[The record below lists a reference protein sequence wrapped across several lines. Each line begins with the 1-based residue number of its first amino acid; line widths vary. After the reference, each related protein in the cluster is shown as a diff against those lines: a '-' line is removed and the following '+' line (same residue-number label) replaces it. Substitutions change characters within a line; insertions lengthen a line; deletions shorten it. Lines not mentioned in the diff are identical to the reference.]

1 MAAIL
6 DSLPEA
12 LLLIDAGGRVVNANA
27 VAVGWFEAP
36 GNPLV
41 GRSVTDLLSGF
52 GTALARV
59 AGGAD
64 AGAGVWTEPGDGG
77 AGSAGGPEE
86 AGVPTRMV
94 AKLPDGTGFPA
105 EVVRSFLPAVHGGL
119 EVVVVRDVS
128 RVADAEQEL
137 RRQQRQTELILR
149 AASEGIVGVDTAGR
163 VVLVNPAAARILK
176 YRASELGGL
185 EFDALLGGVA
195 PGEPSP
201 VADTLRTGRKH
212 RLGSEAGLQL
222 TAKGGAAVPVEL
234 STAPV
239 LEGETL
245 VGAVVTFVDLA
256 RFRFPALPAPTPAAP
271 AEGGISPEAVGAL
284 RRPLDAARNE
294 LARLATSGDVLTPSA
309 RHQLAHV
316 TAELAEASRLVDD
329 LLDVAAGPAGL
340 RKRPAELGRIVHA
353 ATDAATDL
361 AGAAGIDLAVHT
373 GPAEVVIDAER
384 MTQAVR
390 HLLVDT
396 VQASPRGSTVVV
408 AAARR
413 GPIARIEVR
422 GAEIGG
428 VPEHLGFARGVVE
441 RHGGQLTVHR
451 VDGKGVT
458 YVIELPVGPEGATE
472 LASGAPS
479 ASRNLV
485 EETRIIP
492 VVREIEPPE
501 PAGSTHSG
509 RRRMDSGSL
518 EPVGQPGVQSG
529 LRPGGQSGMQ
539 SGMQAGVQSG
549 AQSGA
554 QSGMSGMQSGM
565 QSGSSAVATTTTIPR
580 QVAPSAENG
589 WFDGVRGYAPQTDTS
604 PTGATQTQ
612 TPATDGTPAVEPR
625 GRRRA
630 AHHQGG
636 DNYLI
641 QHVEPATGYEP
652 DAPLRTSG
660 SYQEEA
666 ALATSGNFTPEAQQ
680 ASSLYG
686 DNQLQN
692 PAPAP
697 FGTDDGLPLFRDE
710 VQPLGTHATGAR
722 HGVEPQSNAPAQS
735 SAHGKHGGSFGTES
749 PSGDG
754 QHGGT
759 FAGGFGSE
767 GQNGV
772 VAQAGNAGMFAG
784 GYGGERQNNASAQ
797 AGTPGAFTGGYGAEM
812 QNNASAQPGAFA
824 GGYGGEGQNNAST
837 QAGATGPFGSG
848 YGGGEPQNSASPQ
861 AGPPG
866 AFAGGYGAE
875 PQNGSAASAFG
886 LEAQRPPLFPGG
898 FAADAQPSSSV
909 GPFGADAQ
917 GSAPFPGGVG
927 QSGAAPS
934 PFGADLQSPAPA
946 PFASGFGGGLQ
957 PAAQFPGGFVPES
970 SNSVPAAPPSSGF
983 GGAFTEPQPPSPF
996 GTQAPPFMADQQA
1009 ASPFAAEAQPPA
1021 PFMTEPQRPALPASG
1036 PASDANAWPN
1046 PAQPD
1051 PQPAMAAW
1059 PPTDVAEPTT
1069 PPTLLVWPA
1078 PEPSAEQLLVQ
1089 HGYAPTALKSPAQL
1103 QETGVTRPVA
1113 LIADP
1118 VGVPVTRAALHTL
1131 RAAAADSGIP
1141 LFVTA
1146 GLGAVPAASVA
1157 ATARRGADPS
1167 ALLRALTPEQVASP
1181 RVLLLEENPDLAAAF
1196 AISLERDGMR
1206 VVQSATENDAMSALS
1221 AEHPQ
1226 LVVMNLTLIRRRRSG
1241 VVEWLRAYERLHL
1254 APTVLYTVPAGM
1266 ASDVDL
1272 VHALRSGAAAVHLTD
1287 REVGPEAAN
1296 RLLDL
1301 MGKVSD

>member
-1 MAAIL
+1 MDRSPVRGVARLAAIL

-12 LLLIDAGGRVVNANA
+12 LLLIDGGGRVVNANA

-36 GNPLV
+36 GAPLV
-41 GRSVTDLLSGF
+41 GRPVTDLLSGF

-59 AGGAD
+59 ASAD
-64 AGAGVWTEPGDGG
+64 STAGVWTEPGDSG
-77 AGSAGGPEE
+77 AGNASGAGGDDV
-86 AGVPTRMV
+86 GVPTRMV
-94 AKLPDGTGFPA
+94 AKLADGTAFPA
-105 EVVRSFLPAVHGGL
+105 EVVRSFLPAAHGGL

-128 RVADAEQEL
+128 RVADAEAEL

-195 PGEPSP
+195 SGEPSP

-239 LEGETL
+239 LEGDTL

-256 RFRFPALPAPTPAAP
+256 RFRFPVLTPPAAAP
-271 AEGGISPEAVGAL
+271 GAANGAEGGISPESVGAL
-284 RRPLDAARNE
+284 RRPLEAARNE
-294 LARLATSGDVLTPSA
+294 LARLAASGDALTPSA

-316 TAELAEASRLVDD
+316 TAELAEAARLVDD

-428 VPEHLGFARGVVE
+428 VPEHLGFARTVVE

-451 VDGKGVT
+451 VEGKGVT
-458 YVIELPVGPEGATE
+458 YVIELPVGPEGENE
-472 LASGAPS
+472 LASGAPA

-492 VVREIEPPE
+492 VVRELDPPE
-501 PAGSTHSG
+501 AASAHGG
-509 RRRMDSGSL
+509 RRRLEAAASAASPAAASGSA
-518 EPVGQPGVQSG
+518 SG
-529 LRPGGQSGMQ
+529 S
-539 SGMQAGVQSG
+539 QASVVSLSG
-549 AQSGA
+549 AANASNLANASSVSGA
-554 QSGMSGMQSGM
+554 
-565 QSGSSAVATTTTIPR
+565 SAVATTTTIPR
-580 QVAPSAENG
+580 QAGPSADNG
-589 WFDGVRGYAPQTDTS
+589 WFDGVRGYAAPPPS
-604 PTGATQTQ
+604 
-612 TPATDGTPAVEPR
+612 TPAAPAADPAPPAEPR

-630 AHHQGG
+630 AQPG

-641 QHVEPATGYEP
+641 QHVEPAPSFEL
-652 DAPLRTSG
+652 DSPLRTSG

-686 DNQLQN
+686 DLFRE
-692 PAPAP
+692 PAPSPAP
-697 FGTDDGLPLFRDE
+697 FGTDDGMPLFRDE
-710 VQPLGTHATGAR
+710 VPTTGTHATGAR
-722 HGVEPQSNAPAQS
+722 HGHGAGEAQS
-735 SAHGKHGGSFGTES
+735 SGI
-749 PSGDG
+749 SGDP
-754 QHGGT
+754 
-759 FAGGFGSE
+759 
-767 GQNGV
+767 
-772 VAQAGNAGMFAG
+772 
-784 GYGGERQNNASAQ
+784 YGGAY
-797 AGTPGAFTGGYGAEM
+797 GTD
-812 QNNASAQPGAFA
+812 
-824 GGYGGEGQNNAST
+824 
-837 QAGATGPFGSG
+837 
-848 YGGGEPQNSASPQ
+848 PQQ
-861 AGPPG
+861 
-866 AFAGGYGAE
+866 
-875 PQNGSAASAFG
+875 
-886 LEAQRPPLFPGG
+886 
-898 FAADAQPSSSV
+898 
-909 GPFGADAQ
+909 
-917 GSAPFPGGVG
+917 
-927 QSGAAPS
+927 
-934 PFGADLQSPAPA
+934 PA
-946 PFASGFGGGLQ
+946 PFASGFGGEAQ
-957 PAAQFPGGFVPES
+957 PAFP
-970 SNSVPAAPPSSGF
+970 
-983 GGAFTEPQPPSPF
+983 TEPQNASPF
-996 GTQAPPFMADQQA
+996 GAQAPPFLSEQQTSSPFGVEQSSSPFGMDQQQQSPYGIDQQQQSPYGIDQQQPSPPFLA
-1009 ASPFAAEAQPPA
+1009 EAPSPFA
-1021 PFMTEPQRPALPASG
+1021 EPQRPVPFLAEPQAPAPSPFEALTPAPPVAQPSARE
-1036 PASDANAWPN
+1036 PHAWPN
-1046 PAQPD
+1046 PAEPD
-1051 PQPAMAAW
+1051 PQPAMPSAMAAW
-1059 PPTDVAEPTT
+1059 PPPDAPEPAT
-1069 PPTLLVWPA
+1069 PPTLLVWPT
-1078 PEPSAEQLLVQ
+1078 PEPSAEQLLVSQ
-1089 HGYAPTALKSPAQL
+1089 GYAPTALKAPAQL
-1103 QETGVTRPVA
+1103 QETGPSRPVA
-1113 LIADP
+1113 LLADP

-1206 VVQSATENDAMSALS
+1206 VVQAATENDAMSALS

-1226 LVVMNLTLIRRRRSG
+1226 LVVMNLTLVRRRRSG
-1241 VVEWLRAYERLHL
+1241 VIEWLRAYERLHL

-1266 ASDVDL
+1266 AADTDL

-1287 REVGPEAAN
+1287 REVGQESAN

>member
-1 MAAIL
+1 MDRSPVRGVARLAAIL
-6 DSLPEA
+6 DALPEA
-12 LLLIDAGGRVVNANA
+12 LLLVDAGGRVVNANA

-36 GNPLV
+36 GVPLV
-41 GRSVTDLLSGF
+41 GRPVTELLSGF

-59 AGGAD
+59 PAVEPT
-64 AGAGVWTEPGDGG
+64 AGVWTEPGDSG
-77 AGSAGGPEE
+77 AGRGGEDV
-86 AGVPTRMV
+86 GVPTRMV
-94 AKLPDGTGFPA
+94 AKLADGTGFPA
-105 EVVRSFLPAVHGGL
+105 EVVRSFLPAMHGGL

-128 RVADAEQEL
+128 GVADAEQEL

-185 EFDALLGGVA
+185 EFDALLTGIA

-222 TAKGGAAVPVEL
+222 TAKGGAVVPVEL

-256 RFRFPALPAPTPAAP
+256 RFRFPALAAP
-271 AEGGISPEAVGAL
+271 AAAPGGGLGTAAGDGGSSGSGISAESVGAL
-284 RRPLDAARNE
+284 RRPLEAARSE
-294 LARLATSGDVLTPSA
+294 LARLAVSGDALTASA

-316 TAELAEASRLVDD
+316 TAELAEAARLVDE
-329 LLDVAAGPAGL
+329 LLDVAAGPSGL

-361 AGAAGIDLAVHT
+361 AGTAGIDLAVHT

-428 VPEHLGFARGVVE
+428 VPEHLGFARTVVE

-451 VDGKGVT
+451 VEGKGVT
-458 YVIELPVGPEGATE
+458 YVIELPVGPEGENE
-472 LASGAPS
+472 LAAGGPA
-479 ASRNLV
+479 AARNLV

-492 VVREIEPPE
+492 VVRELDAPE
-501 PAGSTHSG
+501 TGSAHSG
-509 RRRMDSGSL
+509 RRRL
-518 EPVGQPGVQSG
+518 EV
-529 LRPGGQSGMQ
+529 
-539 SGMQAGVQSG
+539 A
-549 AQSGA
+549 A
-554 QSGMSGMQSGM
+554 
-565 QSGSSAVATTTTIPR
+565 AVATTTTIPR
-580 QVAPSAENG
+580 QAAPSASGEPG
-589 WFDGVRGYAPQTDTS
+589 WFATPVPAQAQIPSASTSTSGTTVTNGSTGSSSSTSADTTPQ
-604 PTGATQTQ
+604 
-612 TPATDGTPAVEPR
+612 VEPR

-630 AHHQGG
+630 AQHGTG
-636 DNYLI
+636 EYLI
-641 QHVEPATGYEP
+641 QHVEPSAPYEP

-666 ALATSGNFTPEAQQ
+666 ALASSGNYTPEAQQ
-680 ASSLYG
+680 AGSLYG
-686 DNQLQN
+686 ESLFRD
-692 PAPAP
+692 PVP

-710 VQPLGTHATGAR
+710 VPAAGGQAGGAR
-722 HGVEPQSNAPAQS
+722 HGG
-735 SAHGKHGGSFGTES
+735 AHGALGTHS
-749 PSGDG
+749 
-754 QHGGT
+754 
-759 FAGGFGSE
+759 
-767 GQNGV
+767 
-772 VAQAGNAGMFAG
+772 
-784 GYGGERQNNASAQ
+784 
-797 AGTPGAFTGGYGAEM
+797 
-812 QNNASAQPGAFA
+812 
-824 GGYGGEGQNNAST
+824 
-837 QAGATGPFGSG
+837 
-848 YGGGEPQNSASPQ
+848 
-861 AGPPG
+861 
-866 AFAGGYGAE
+866 AE
-875 PQNGSAASAFG
+875 PQNTAST
-886 LEAQRPPLFPGG
+886 
-898 FAADAQPSSSV
+898 
-909 GPFGADAQ
+909 
-917 GSAPFPGGVG
+917 
-927 QSGAAPS
+927 
-934 PFGADLQSPAPA
+934 
-946 PFASGFGGGLQ
+946 
-957 PAAQFPGGFVPES
+957 
-970 SNSVPAAPPSSGF
+970 NGF
-983 GGAFTEPQPPSPF
+983 GGAFGSQPAQPAPTTGFGTVFGSEPQNSQSFANQPPFMSEQQTPAF
-996 GTQAPPFMADQQA
+996 PAEQQTPAFLPEQQAPPFMTEAEQP
-1009 ASPFAAEAQPPA
+1009 SPFAVEQQRPA
-1021 PFMTEPQRPALPASG
+1021 PFAEPQLPSPYTPDTSTPAIGAG
-1036 PASDANAWPN
+1036 PNAWPN

-1051 PQPAMAAW
+1051 PQPALTAW
-1059 PPTDVAEPTT
+1059 PPPDAPEPTA
-1069 PPTLLVWPA
+1069 PPTLLVWPT
-1078 PEPSAEQLLVQ
+1078 PEPGTEQLLVQ
-1089 HGYAPTALKSPAQL
+1089 HGYAPTALKAPSQL
-1103 QETGVTRPVA
+1103 QETGPDRPVA
-1113 LIADP
+1113 LLADP

-1146 GLGAVPAASVA
+1146 GLGAVPAASIA

-1206 VVQSATENDAMSALS
+1206 VVQAATENDAMSALS

-1254 APTVLYTVPAGM
+1254 APTVLYTVPAAM
-1266 ASDVDL
+1266 LADTDL
-1272 VHALRSGAAAVHLTD
+1272 LHALRSGAAAVHLTD
-1287 REVGPEAAN
+1287 REVGPETAN

-1301 MGKVSD
+1301 MGKVAD

>member
-1 MAAIL
+1 MDRSPVRGVARLAAIL

-12 LLLIDAGGRVVNANA
+12 LLLVDAGGRVVNANA

-36 GNPLV
+36 GVPLV
-41 GRSVTDLLSGF
+41 GRAVTDLLSGY

-59 AGGAD
+59 AAGAD
-64 AGAGVWTEPGDGG
+64 DPTAGVWTDPGDSGV
-77 AGSAGGPEE
+77 GSAGGGAGEQ

-94 AKLPDGTGFPA
+94 AKLADGSGFPA

-149 AASEGIVGVDTAGR
+149 AASEGIVGVDTDGR

-185 EFDALLGGVA
+185 DFDVLLGGGA

-212 RLGSEAGLQL
+212 RLGSEAGLHL
-222 TAKGGAAVPVEL
+222 TAKGGATVPVEL

-256 RFRFPALPAPTPAAP
+256 RFRFPVLTPPNAAGVAGAAGAIGAANGVPTPEIAITAD
-271 AEGGISPEAVGAL
+271 SVSAL
-284 RRPLDAARNE
+284 RRPLEAARSE
-294 LARLATSGDVLTPSA
+294 LARLAASRDALTPSA

-316 TAELAEASRLVDD
+316 TAELAEAARLVDD
-329 LLDVAAGPAGL
+329 LLDAAAGPSGL

-422 GAEIGG
+422 GPEIGG
-428 VPEHLGFARGVVE
+428 VPEHLGFARTVVE

-451 VDGKGVT
+451 VEGKGVT
-458 YVIELPVGPEGATE
+458 YVIELPVGQDGENE
-472 LASGAPS
+472 LASGAPA

-492 VVREIEPPE
+492 VIRELEPE
-501 PAGSTHSG
+501 PAAAQSG
-509 RRRMDSGSL
+509 RRRL
-518 EPVGQPGVQSG
+518 E
-529 LRPGGQSGMQ
+529 L
-539 SGMQAGVQSG
+539 
-549 AQSGA
+549 
-554 QSGMSGMQSGM
+554 
-565 QSGSSAVATTTTIPR
+565 GSSATTTTTTIPR
-580 QVAPSAENG
+580 QAAPADSA
-589 WFDGVRGYAPQTDTS
+589 WFDGTVARGYGAAP
-604 PTGATQTQ
+604 AA
-612 TPATDGTPAVEPR
+612 PAAAAPAQPKPAEPAAPAAEPEPAAVPR

-630 AHHQGG
+630 AQQQQAGNG
-636 DNYLI
+636 NGNGYLI
-641 QHVEPATGYEP
+641 QHIAPPPAFEADT
-652 DAPLRTSG
+652 PLRTSG
-660 SYQEEA
+660 SYQDEA
-666 ALATSGNFTPEAQQ
+666 ALATSGDFTPEAQQ
-680 ASSLYG
+680 ASPVYGEAMYRGLAPANSNAPQFADADAHRIGPEPLYG
-686 DNQLQN
+686 
-692 PAPAP
+692 
-697 FGTDDGLPLFRDE
+697 TDPTQPLFRDE
-710 VQPLGTHATGAR
+710 VTTTGMQATGTQATGTQATGLAR
-722 HGVEPQSNAPAQS
+722 HGGPTQTPAFPGGHATPTAPFGSEAQNRLPFADGAGAFPPSEPLSDITQRVEAFPPIGAFRPEANNSGFAAKTPPSGAFGTDAQSASPFGNEAQS
-735 SAHGKHGGSFGTES
+735 SGFATEVSAPNPFGT
-749 PSGDG
+749 D
-754 QHGGT
+754 
-759 FAGGFGSE
+759 
-767 GQNGV
+767 
-772 VAQAGNAGMFAG
+772 
-784 GYGGERQNNASAQ
+784 
-797 AGTPGAFTGGYGAEM
+797 
-812 QNNASAQPGAFA
+812 
-824 GGYGGEGQNNAST
+824 T
-837 QAGATGPFGSG
+837 QGSG
-848 YGGGEPQNSASPQ
+848 FATDTPPPNPFASLS
-861 AGPPG
+861 
-866 AFAGGYGAE
+866 AE
-875 PQNGSAASAFG
+875 PQTSEPRQPASFLA
-886 LEAQRPPLFPGG
+886 ES
-898 FAADAQPSSSV
+898 QPSS
-909 GPFGADAQ
+909 PFDAL
-917 GSAPFPGGVG
+917 AR
-927 QSGAAPS
+927 S
-934 PFGADLQSPAPA
+934 PFAEP
-946 PFASGFGGGLQ
+946 Q
-957 PAAQFPGGFVPES
+957 PAAAPVFPPERS
-970 SNSVPAAPPSSGF
+970 SS
-983 GGAFTEPQPPSPF
+983 
-996 GTQAPPFMADQQA
+996 
-1009 ASPFAAEAQPPA
+1009 
-1021 PFMTEPQRPALPASG
+1021 ALETS
-1036 PASDANAWPN
+1036 AWPN
-1046 PAQPD
+1046 PGEPD
-1051 PQPAMAAW
+1051 PQPEPQPQAAMSAW
-1059 PPTDVAEPTT
+1059 PPPDKPEPTT
-1069 PPTLLVWPA
+1069 PPTLLIWPA
-1078 PEPSAEQLLVQ
+1078 PEPGAEQVLVAQ
-1089 HGYAPTALKSPAQL
+1089 GYAPTALKAPAQL
-1103 QETGVTRPVA
+1103 QETGPTRPVA
-1113 LIADP
+1113 LLADP

-1146 GLGAVPAASVA
+1146 GLGAVPAASMT

-1206 VVQSATENDAMSALS
+1206 VVQAANENDAMSALS

-1226 LVVMNLTLIRRRRSG
+1226 LVVMNLTLVRRRRSG

-1266 ASDVDL
+1266 AADTDL
-1272 VHALRSGAAAVHLTD
+1272 VHALRTGAAVVHLTD
-1287 REVGPEAAN
+1287 REVGPEASN

-1301 MGKVSD
+1301 VGKVVD

>member
-1 MAAIL
+1 MGVA
-6 DSLPEA
+6 EA
-12 LLLIDAGGRVVNANA
+12 
-27 VAVGWFEAP
+27 
-36 GNPLV
+36 
-41 GRSVTDLLSGF
+41 T
-52 GTALARV
+52 
-59 AGGAD
+59 
-64 AGAGVWTEPGDGG
+64 AGVWTEPGDSGVRSGG
-77 AGSAGGPEE
+77 EDV
-86 AGVPTRMV
+86 GVPTRMV
-94 AKLPDGTGFPA
+94 AKLADGSGFPA
-105 EVVRSFLPAVHGGL
+105 EVVRSFLPAAHGGL

-149 AASEGIVGVDTAGR
+149 AASEGIVGVDTGGR

-185 EFDALLGGVA
+185 EFDALLTGVA

-222 TAKGGAAVPVEL
+222 TAKGGAVVPVEL

-256 RFRFPALPAPTPAAP
+256 RFRFPALATPAVA
-271 AEGGISPEAVGAL
+271 AAGSADGISGVNGVNGISAESVGAL
-284 RRPLDAARNE
+284 RRPLEAARAE
-294 LARLATSGDVLTPSA
+294 LGRLAASGDALTPSA

-316 TAELAEASRLVDD
+316 AAELAEAARLVDE
-329 LLDVAAGPAGL
+329 LLDVAAGPSGL

-428 VPEHLGFARGVVE
+428 VPEHLGFARTVVE

-451 VDGKGVT
+451 VEGKGVT
-458 YVIELPVGPEGATE
+458 YVIELPVGPEGEDE
-472 LASGAPS
+472 LASGAPA

-492 VVREIEPPE
+492 VVRELDA
-501 PAGSTHSG
+501 PATGSAQTGSAQIGSAQTGSAHSG
-509 RRRMDSGSL
+509 RRRL
-518 EPVGQPGVQSG
+518 ES
-529 LRPGGQSGMQ
+529 
-539 SGMQAGVQSG
+539 AT
-549 AQSGA
+549 
-554 QSGMSGMQSGM
+554 
-565 QSGSSAVATTTTIPR
+565 AVATTTTIPR
-580 QVAPSAENG
+580 QAAPPASGEAGWFATSAAAQSSIPSAAAGSSSNAAAATNTG
-589 WFDGVRGYAPQTDTS
+589 SNTSAAGAGSSSSSTGSADATAP
-604 PTGATQTQ
+604 
-612 TPATDGTPAVEPR
+612 VEPR

-630 AHHQGG
+630 AQPGTG
-636 DNYLI
+636 EYLI
-641 QHVEPATGYEP
+641 QHVEPSTPATPSSPYEP

-666 ALATSGNFTPEAQQ
+666 ALASSGNFTPEAQQ
-680 ASSLYG
+680 AGSLYG
-686 DNQLQN
+686 ESLFRD
-692 PAPAP
+692 PMP

-710 VQPLGTHATGAR
+710 VPATGGQAGAQAGGQPSGGQASGAGHVVGAR
-722 HGVEPQSNAPAQS
+722 HGGAHEAHGAHGAQNDAVGQS
-735 SAHGKHGGSFGTES
+735 SG
-749 PSGDG
+749 
-754 QHGGT
+754 
-759 FAGGFGSE
+759 
-767 GQNGV
+767 
-772 VAQAGNAGMFAG
+772 
-784 GYGGERQNNASAQ
+784 
-797 AGTPGAFTGGYGAEM
+797 
-812 QNNASAQPGAFA
+812 
-824 GGYGGEGQNNAST
+824 
-837 QAGATGPFGSG
+837 GPF
-848 YGGGEPQNSASPQ
+848 
-861 AGPPG
+861 
-866 AFAGGYGAE
+866 GYGAE
-875 PQNGSAASAFG
+875 PQNTASA
-886 LEAQRPPLFPGG
+886 
-898 FAADAQPSSSV
+898 
-909 GPFGADAQ
+909 
-917 GSAPFPGGVG
+917 
-927 QSGAAPS
+927 
-934 PFGADLQSPAPA
+934 
-946 PFASGFGGGLQ
+946 
-957 PAAQFPGGFVPES
+957 
-970 SNSVPAAPPSSGF
+970 NGF
-983 GGAFTEPQPPSPF
+983 GGAFGTMPAPSAPPTPAVPAVPAVPPAPAGFAAAFGTEPQNPQPFASQPPPFMTDQQAPAFLAEQPAPPFMTEAEQPSPFALDQQRPAPFAEPQPPSPY
-996 GTQAPPFMADQQA
+996 TPDSSA
-1009 ASPFAAEAQPPA
+1009 AAGGA
-1021 PFMTEPQRPALPASG
+1021 G
-1036 PASDANAWPN
+1036 PNAGLNAGPNAGLNAGLNAGPNAGLNAGPNAWPN

-1051 PQPAMAAW
+1051 PQPALTAW
-1059 PPTDVAEPTT
+1059 PPPNTPEPELAT

-1078 PEPSAEQLLVQ
+1078 PEPGAEQLLVQ
-1089 HGYAPTALKSPAQL
+1089 HGYAPTALKAPSQL
-1103 QETGVTRPVA
+1103 QETGPDRPVA
-1113 LIADP
+1113 LLADP

-1146 GLGAVPAASVA
+1146 GLGAVPAASLAVP
-1157 ATARRGADPS
+1157 ARRGADPS

-1206 VVQSATENDAMSALS
+1206 VVQAATENDAMSALS

-1226 LVVMNLTLIRRRRSG
+1226 LVVMNLTLVRRRRSG

-1266 ASDVDL
+1266 VADTDL
-1272 VHALRSGAAAVHLTD
+1272 LHALRSGAAAVHLTD
-1287 REVGPEAAN
+1287 REVGPETAN

-1301 MGKVSD
+1301 MGKVAD